1 MFSPAARAALKAAL
15 NEDVG
20 PGDKTSNFLVPSS
33 AWGSAVLVA
42 RESGIFC
49 GGPVIRE
56 LLRVT
61 DRRLACGF
69 FVSDGKPFRKSKI
82 LARIQG
88 PVRGILKA
96 ERTLLNLLG
105 RLSGI
110 ATLTREYVRRVSRYG
125 TRILDTRKTTP
136 LWRELEKY
144 AVRTGGGKN
153 HRMGLYDE
161 IFVKENHKAHGRL
174 GRLSKIPRRFFME
187 VRNLRE
193 LKEALVLKPR
203 VILFDNFPPA
213 RLKGVLKLARRS
225 DPRILLEASGGIH
238 LGNVARY
245 ARLGLDQIS
254 IGRLTHSPKSMD
266 FSLLIEK

>member
-1 MFSPAARAALKAAL
+1 M
-15 NEDVG
+15 
-20 PGDKTSNFLVPSS
+20 
-33 AWGSAVLVA
+33 
-42 RESGIFC
+42 
-49 GGPVIRE
+49 RE
-56 LLRVT
+56 LLRIT
-61 DRRLACGF
+61 DRRLACRF
-69 FVSDGKPFRKSKI
+69 FVFEGRSFRKGKI

-110 ATLTREYVRRVSRYG
+110 ATLTREYVRRVSRHR

-136 LWRELEKY
+136 LWREIEKY

-161 IFVKENHKAHGRL
+161 IFVKENHKVHGRL
-174 GRLSKIPRRFFME
+174 GRLAEVPRQFVME

-193 LKEALVLKPR
+193 MKEALGMKPR
-203 VILFDNFPPA
+203 VILFDNFSPA
-213 RLKGVLKLARRS
+213 RLKAALKLARRS
-225 DPRILLEASGGIH
+225 DSRVLLEASGGIH

-245 ARLGLDQIS
+245 ASLGLDQIS
-254 IGRLTHSPKSMD
+254 IGRLTHSPKSVD